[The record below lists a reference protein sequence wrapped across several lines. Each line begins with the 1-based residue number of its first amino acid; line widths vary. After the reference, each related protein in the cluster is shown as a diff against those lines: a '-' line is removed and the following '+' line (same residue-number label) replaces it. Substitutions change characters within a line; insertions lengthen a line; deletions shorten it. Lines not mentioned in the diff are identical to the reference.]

1 MKTFATVLALAALV
15 ATSAVAKT
23 VKVDN
28 GNTYQSHAQGFQ
40 AYENPDRAYGTG
52 NEPSGQ

>member
-23 VKVDN
+23 VKVVN

>member
-1 MKTFATVLALAALV
+1 MKTFATVLAFAALV

-28 GNTYQSHAQGFQ
+28 GNTYQSHAQGSQ
-40 AYENPDRAYGTG
+40 PYENPDRVYGTG
-52 NEPSGQ
+52 NEPAAQ